1 LSHRRFLVESPVW
14 SPDSSTVLLN
24 ELVDVNTGT
33 VDIHLLNLKTLKLK
47 AMFKNKLRVLGW
59 AESK

>member
-1 LSHRRFLVESPVW
+1 MSHRRFLVESPVW